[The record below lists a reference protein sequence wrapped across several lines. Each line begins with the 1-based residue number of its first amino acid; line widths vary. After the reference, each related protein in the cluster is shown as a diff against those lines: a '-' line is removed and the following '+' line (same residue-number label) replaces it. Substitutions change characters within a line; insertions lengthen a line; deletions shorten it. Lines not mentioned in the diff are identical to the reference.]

1 MCICIKEERDEQIC
15 KKEQKRKEKENERQ
29 IAIN

>member
-1 MCICIKEERDEQIC
+1 MCLCIKEERDEQIC

-29 IAIN
+29 IKD